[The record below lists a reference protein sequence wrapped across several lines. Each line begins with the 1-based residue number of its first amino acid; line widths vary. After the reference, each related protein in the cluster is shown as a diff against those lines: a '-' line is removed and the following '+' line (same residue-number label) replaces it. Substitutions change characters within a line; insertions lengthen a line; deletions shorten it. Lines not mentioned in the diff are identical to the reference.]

1 MKVFRGLEAIPAFKA
16 GTVVAVGNFDGLHLG
31 HRKILRRVASLAG
44 SKDLFSLVLT
54 FDPHPARSFKGRRSI
69 PLIQTLD
76 QRLEGLKKAGIK
88 GTLILPFD
96 RAFSRL
102 SGRAFA
108 ERVLAGSLRARDI
121 VVGVDFRFG
130 FKRRFAIADLA
141 RLGRELGFGV
151 HAVAPVIL
159 EGRPVSSSLIR
170 GLIAQG
176 DVEGAAGPLGAPYEI
191 RGLVIRGAGR
201 GANLGIPTANIRTA
215 NELLPPGVF
224 LTQAGL
230 GARLL
235 PSVTNI
241 GTGPTFESRP
251 VHPETHILGARKPLY
266 GRELRVLFI
275 KKLRN
280 ERKFASP
287 AALVRRIRLDIGKAR
302 QFFGRG

>member
-1 MKVFRGLEAIPAFKA
+1 MKVFRGLEGIPAFKT

-31 HRKILRRVASLAG
+31 HRKILRRVASLAR
-44 SKDLFSLVLT
+44 SKNLFSLVLT
-54 FDPHPARSFKGRRSI
+54 FDPHPARSFKGRAV

-108 ERVLAGSLRARDI
+108 ERVLARSLRARDI
-121 VVGVDFRFG
+121 VVGEDFRFG
-130 FKRRFAIADLA
+130 FRRRFGIADLA
-141 RLGRELGFGV
+141 RLGREFGFGV

-159 EGRPVSSSLIR
+159 DGRPVSSSRIR
-170 GLIAQG
+170 GLIAEG

-191 RGLVIRGAGR
+191 TGLVIRGAGR
-201 GANLGIPTANIRTA
+201 GAGLGIPTANLRTP
-215 NELLPPGVF
+215 NEILPPGVF
-224 LTQAGL
+224 LTEAGS
-230 GARLL
+230 GGRLL

-251 VHPETHILGARKPLY
+251 VHPETHILGARRPLY
-266 GRELRVLFI
+266 GRKLRVLFV
-275 KKLRN
+275 KKIRN

-287 AALVRRIRLDIGKAR
+287 AALVRRIRLDIKKAHEY
-302 QFFGRG
+302 FGRE